1 MVVEV
6 YDGAGGRER
15 ADAIADGGDVRSI
28 PDEGVQLLQ
37 RAEDQVF
44 QISDGAGGQ
53 GRTQRGEVVQ
63 EFQLVFF
70 QEDEL
75 FYRGRFV
82 GGKGKGLFILA
93 RHFFCFF
100 VIHDASRFLYIIW
113 LKGKKV
119 DDKKEEKRVLTF
131 LRTFG
136 IIKETKGKED
146 AMKKLLKE
154 FKEFISRGNVMDLA
168 VGMIIG
174 AAFTAIITAVVNG
187 ILKPLINWIPV
198 STTGLQTVLR
208 PAVVEEGVVVTEA
221 LILDWG
227 AVISAVITF
236 LLTALVLFVIVKVFN
251 TMKKKADEAKE
262 KAAKLLEKKE
272 KAAPAEEAAPVEPE
286 EPKPTVEDLLAEIR
300 DLLKKE

>member
-1 MVVEV
+1 
-6 YDGAGGRER
+6 
-15 ADAIADGGDVRSI
+15 
-28 PDEGVQLLQ
+28 
-37 RAEDQVF
+37 
-44 QISDGAGGQ
+44 
-53 GRTQRGEVVQ
+53 
-63 EFQLVFF
+63 
-70 QEDEL
+70 
-75 FYRGRFV
+75 
-82 GGKGKGLFILA
+82 
-93 RHFFCFF
+93 
-100 VIHDASRFLYIIW
+100 
-113 LKGKKV
+113 
-119 DDKKEEKRVLTF
+119 
-131 LRTFG
+131 
-136 IIKETKGKED
+136 
-146 AMKKLLKE
+146 MKKLFKE
-154 FKEFISRGNVMDLA
+154 FKDFISRGNVMDLA

-236 LLTALVLFVIVKVFN
+236 LLTALVLFVIVKIFN
-251 TMKKKADEAKE
+251 TMKKKAEEAKE

-272 KAAPAEEAAPVEPE
+272 KEEAAPIEEAAPAEPE